1 MNIQMMYNTRMIGRP
16 LTKIIATIGPTCDI
30 TGQIEKLILAGV
42 SVFRFNLK
50 HNTQEWHNERINR
63 IREVSERINQPVAVL
78 LDLQGPEI
86 RIGSFVEGEIKI
98 HTGEEIAFALNRQ
111 PGERTIVLDNLK
123 LLRSLRPGQRV
134 LIDDGFLQFE
144 ITHCKKDHVDAR
156 VVKGGIVSSHKGM
169 NIPELSVE
177 LPVLVEKDLEHLDL
191 AARNEVDFV
200 ALSFV
205 RRAKDIELLRNEM
218 QRRKLTAG
226 IIAKIENQQALDNF
240 VEILEIADG
249 IMIARGDLGIE
260 VEIFKLPFFQ
270 KEIIRKTR
278 EAGKPV
284 ITATQMLQSM
294 VVQPIPTRAEVSDV
308 ANAIFDYT
316 DAIMLSAETAHGEY
330 PLESVQMMYAVAQFI
345 ENKRVALPAN
355 EDSPSMV
362 EAVVVSAYKLYQTL
376 LHQPMSSIEA
386 FVVLTT
392 SGKTARLLARLRPGI
407 PIIAVTP
414 SRSVRDQLLISH
426 GIIPRIF
433 SFPEGAIHSFR
444 ALFQSLT
451 KQHLV
456 KPGDNVIVLHGKG
469 WKDTGKTNALSIE
482 TVNA

>member
-1 MNIQMMYNTRMIGRP
+1 MIQNRP
-16 LTKIIATIGPTCDI
+16 LTKIIATIGPTCDPPD
-30 TGQIEKLILAGV
+30 QIENLILAGV

-63 IREVSERINQPVAVL
+63 IREVSERISQPVAVL

-86 RIGSFVEGEIKI
+86 RIGSFEEGKI
-98 HTGEEIAFALNRQ
+98 TITTGEEVAFALSRQ
-111 PGERTIVLDNLK
+111 PGEQTIVLDNLK
-123 LLRSLRPGQRV
+123 LLQSLKPGQKV

-144 ITHCKKDHVDAR
+144 ITRCEKNHVDAR
-156 VVKGGIVSSHKGM
+156 VVKGGTVSSHKGM
-169 NIPELSVE
+169 NVPELSVE

-191 AARNEVDFV
+191 AARHEVDFV

-205 RRAKDIELLRNEM
+205 RRAADIQQLRTEM
-218 QRRKLTAG
+218 KQRKFSAA

-240 VEILEIADG
+240 DEILESSDG

-260 VEIFKLPFFQ
+260 VEIYKLPVYQ

-294 VVQPIPTRAEVSDV
+294 VTQPIPTRAEVSDV

-330 PLESVQMMYAVAQFI
+330 PLESVQMMCAIAKFI
-345 ENKRVALPAN
+345 ENKRMALSAGEN
-355 EDSPSMV
+355 SLSQV
-362 EAVVVSAYKLYQTL
+362 EAVVVSAYKLYQVL
-376 LHQPMSSIEA
+376 VHQKMNPIKA
-386 FVVLTT
+386 FVVLTN
-392 SGKTARLLARLRPGI
+392 SGTTARLLARLRPGI

-414 SRSVRDQLLISH
+414 TKSIRDQLLISH
-426 GIIPRIF
+426 GIVPLTV
-433 SFPEGAIHSFR
+433 SLPEGTIHSFR
-444 ALFQSLT
+444 ALFQ
-451 KQHLV
+451 QLV
-456 KPGDNVIVLHGKG
+456 RRKLLKPNDNVIVLHGKG
-469 WKDTGKTNALSIE
+469 WKDSGKTNALSIE
-482 TVNA
+482 TVSG